1 MNAMT
6 EVSIYLIQALSSL
19 YLLIVLLR
27 FLLQL
32 CKANFYNPVSQF
44 IVKATQ
50 LPLAPLRKVIPPLNN
65 IDFASLLA
73 ALVIQ
78 LAAMELTLLVAGG
91 GLIPLLTALVWAL
104 IGIASMLLNIFFYGL
119 FAAIIVSWILPQSHH
134 PAIALIWQ
142 LMEPVMAPFRKI
154 LPDMGGID
162 LSPILMFLL
171 INVLRI
177 VVGNF
182 AETTHLPPG
191 LVLGI

>member
-1 MNAMT
+1 MDSMT
-6 EVSIYLIQALSSL
+6 EVGIYLIQALSSL

-50 LPLAPLRKVIPPLNN
+50 VPLGPIRKIIPPVNN

-73 ALVIQ
+73 ALAIQ

-91 GLIPLLTALVWAL
+91 GLIPLTTALVWAL

-142 LMEPVMAPFRKI
+142 LMEPVMTPFRKM
-154 LPDMGGID
+154 LPNMGGID
-162 LSPILMFLL
+162 LSPIFMFLL

-177 VVGNF
+177 VISNF
-182 AETTHLPPG
+182 AASTQLPPG

>member
-1 MNAMT
+1 MDSMT
-6 EVSIYLIQALSSL
+6 EVGIYLIQALSSL

-50 LPLAPLRKVIPPLNN
+50 PPLGPIRKIIPPVNN

-73 ALVIQ
+73 ALAIQ

-91 GLIPLLTALVWAL
+91 GLIPLTTALVWAL

-142 LMEPVMAPFRKI
+142 LMEPVMTPFRKM
-154 LPDMGGID
+154 LPNMGGID
-162 LSPILMFLL
+162 LSPIFMFLL

-177 VVGNF
+177 VISNF
-182 AETTHLPPG
+182 AASTQLPPG